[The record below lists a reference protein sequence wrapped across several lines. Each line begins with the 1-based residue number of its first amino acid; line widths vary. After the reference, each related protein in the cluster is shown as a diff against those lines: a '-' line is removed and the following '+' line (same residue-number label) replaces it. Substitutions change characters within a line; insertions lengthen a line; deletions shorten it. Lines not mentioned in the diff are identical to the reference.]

1 MKQKVALVTGGASGI
16 GEEVCRLLA
25 EHQFLVAVCDIDREK
40 RRQWPDR
47 SAALVSSAMSQAL

>member
-1 MKQKVALVTGGASGI
+1 MEQRVALVTGGASGI

-40 RRQWPDR
+40 
-47 SAALVSSAMSQAL
+47 AETVA